1 MLMLQN
7 DPLRHS
13 SQLSQ
18 TFFPMSL
25 SFFPTS
31 HTFLES
37 GILLGTMLAVSGV
50 SAQPFFLGSASLFTP
65 PSEGWAACLQGC
77 VLDLAFL

>member
-18 TFFPMSL
+18 TLFPMSL

-37 GILLGTMLAVSGV
+37 GVLLGTMLAVSGV
-50 SAQPFFLGSASLFTP
+50 SAQPFFLGSASASWIWVGCLP
-65 PSEGWAACLQGC
+65 LQGC
-77 VLDLAFL
+77 VLELAFL